1 MQLRPSRQ
9 HASLSYMARRTTT
22 VFRHRTRLLLHTYP
36 TVPLPFP
43 AAVRYMPQHIRSEIT
58 HTIPMLAQDS
68 MYSISTDDATVV
80 HVVRPSG
87 RAPDYHSV
95 RCDACLR
102 GRRVR
107 LEGTVRAVP
116 PGFRAGRGPACRV
129 LRSRRGLDKPRHLLR
144 PGAERNKISLLSRQ
158 CTRNCSHK
166 LVVANLYKA
175 KRSVTLLVHI

>member
-9 HASLSYMARRTTT
+9 HASLSYMGRRTTT

-107 LEGTVRAVP
+107 VEGTGTRARSFARP
-116 PGFRAGRGPACRV
+116 RPRG
-129 LRSRRGLDKPRHLLR
+129 RSRVAGHLR
-144 PGAERNKISLLSRQ
+144 PGAERNKNRCFRASVRVIAHTNLL
-158 CTRNCSHK
+158 
-166 LVVANLYKA
+166 
-175 KRSVTLLVHI
+175 

>member
-107 LEGTVRAVP
+107 VEGTVRAHVRAP
-116 PGFRAGRGPACRV
+116 PTR
-129 LRSRRGLDKPRHLLR
+129 RRGRDSGRRGHLR
-144 PGAERNKISLLSRQ
+144 PGAERNKKSLLSRQ

>member
-107 LEGTVRAVP
+107 VEGTGTRA
-116 PGFRAGRGPACRV
+116 
-129 LRSRRGLDKPRHLLR
+129 RSRAAAPRGAPVESGRRGHLR

-175 KRSVTLLVHI
+175 KRSVPIGTHIKSYSSQRF